1 MHITPFPMFA
11 LFVELEARTVNHAQE
26 RSDEILDSG
35 AGRRLLDRRGTPDSI
50 CGPFGGAYSIVKH
63 SVYRV
68 LYATLGRVI

>member
-1 MHITPFPMFA
+1 MLGWEVPVVDCCSSAMITFSRF
-11 LFVELEARTVNHAQE
+11 
-26 RSDEILDSG
+26 DEILDSG

>member
-35 AGRRLLDRRGTPDSI
+35 AGKRRLQ
-50 CGPFGGAYSIVKH
+50 
-63 SVYRV
+63 
-68 LYATLGRVI
+68 LGKNL